1 MGREFLEFRVLRGH
15 GWRKRELGDGGEIC
29 LGPGQ
34 AEGRFASINIV
45 VEDIFFPDTPTL
57 DACVGQVH
65 FERVVR
71 APSVAGADEFYVV
84 TGYQGNLVKESFEDM
99 AARLG
104 INLQTIHNPNRDKGI
119 PGFAQ

>member
-57 DACVGQVH
+57 ASGR
-65 FERVVR
+65 FIARVSGWVR
-71 APSVAGADEFYVV
+71 EGFLAPRTKQRSSS
-84 TGYQGNLVKESFEDM
+84 L
-99 AARLG
+99 
-104 INLQTIHNPNRDKGI
+104 RDWI
-119 PGFAQ
+119 FAWPKVNCREKKSGR